1 MIEEG
6 ASRGILVTTSS
17 FGRESHK
24 FAEDKQLTLINGSQ
38 LVQMLSKHGYDY
50 FVDTKAARSLLKLD

>member
-6 ASRGILVTTSS
+6 ANRGILVTTSS

-24 FAEDKQLTLINGSQ
+24 FAENKPLTLFNGDH

-50 FVDTKAARSLLKLD
+50 FVDTKAAPSLLNLD